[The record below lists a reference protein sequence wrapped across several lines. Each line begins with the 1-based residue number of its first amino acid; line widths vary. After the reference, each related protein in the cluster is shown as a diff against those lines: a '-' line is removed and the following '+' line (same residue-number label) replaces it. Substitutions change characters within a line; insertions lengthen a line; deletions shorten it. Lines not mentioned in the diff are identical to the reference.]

1 MATVEEILMTKGP
14 DVIVASPQTTAL
26 EAAKLMSQANVGSV
40 IIKDEEEVRGIF
52 TERDLLQRVVAMRK
66 DPDAT
71 LLSEVMTS
79 PVKSCSLTAELDD
92 VVGLLTTKHMRH
104 LAIVEDNALIGLI
117 GLRDV
122 MAADLRVKES
132 KIRDLEEQLV

>member
-26 EAAKLMSQANVGSV
+26 EAARLMSQANVGSV
-40 IIKDEEEVRGIF
+40 IIKDGEEVRGIF
-52 TERDLLQRVVAMRK
+52 TERDLLQRVVAIRK

-79 PVKSCSLTAELDD
+79 PVKSCALSAELDD

-104 LAIVEDNALIGLI
+104 LAIVEDDALIGLI

-122 MAADLRVKES
+122 MAADLRAKEA

>member
-1 MATVEEILMTKGP
+1 
-14 DVIVASPQTTAL
+14 
-26 EAAKLMSQANVGSV
+26 
-40 IIKDEEEVRGIF
+40 
-52 TERDLLQRVVAMRK
+52 VVAMRK

-71 LLSEVMTS
+71 FLSEVMTS

-104 LAIVEDNALIGLI
+104 LAIVEDDALIGLI

-122 MAADLRVKES
+122 MAADLRSKEA
-132 KIRDLEEQLV
+132 KIRDLE